1 MPGLFYFYK
10 SMTRKLT
17 LGKEERLK
25 SRKAIGQLFK
35 EGRRF
40 TVSSFRVFCLIT
52 AGTGLKFGTG
62 VGTRKFKK
70 AVDRNRIKRL
80 SREAWR
86 LQKSSLQQLLEDR
99 KTGLHIFLI
108 YTGDKMVEYPF
119 VFEKVTTII
128 NKLAALAHENDTP
141 HS

>member
-1 MPGLFYFYK
+1 
-10 SMTRKLT
+10 MTRKLT
-17 LGKEERLK
+17 LGKKERLK
-25 SRKAIGQLFK
+25 SRKAIEQLFK

-40 TVSSFRVFCLIT
+40 TVLSFRVFYLIT

-62 VGTRKFKK
+62 VGTRNFKK

-86 LQKSSLQQLLEDR
+86 LQKSSLQKELED
-99 KTGLHIFLI
+99 KKAGLHIFLI
-108 YTGDKMVEYPF
+108 YTGKEMVEYRF
-119 VFEKVTTII
+119 VFENLTTII
-128 NKLAALAHENDTP
+128 NKLAELVHENNTP